1 MNEIEFLK
9 KFASIFDEIG
19 DNELTMDTEFKDI
32 DEWSS
37 LTALALLAV
46 IDEEYDVK
54 LTNNDLKNSVTV
66 RDIYNIVNNRSC
78 PK

>member
-9 KFASIFDEIG
+9 NFASIFDEIE
-19 DNELTMDTEFKDI
+19 DNELTMDTEFRNI

-66 RDIYNIVNNRSC
+66 RDIYNIVNNH
-78 PK
+78 K

>member
-9 KFASIFDEIG
+9 NFASIFDEIE

-66 RDIYNIVNNRSC
+66 RDIYNIVNNH
-78 PK
+78 K

>member
-9 KFASIFDEIG
+9 NFASIFDEIE
-19 DNELTMDTEFKDI
+19 DNNLTMDTEFKDI

-66 RDIYNIVNNRSC
+66 RDIYNIINNH
-78 PK
+78 K

>member
-1 MNEIEFLK
+1 
-9 KFASIFDEIG
+9 
-19 DNELTMDTEFKDI
+19 MDTEFKDI

-66 RDIYNIVNNRSC
+66 RDIYNIVNNH
-78 PK
+78 K

>member
-9 KFASIFDEIG
+9 NFASIFDEIE
-19 DNELTMDTEFKDI
+19 DNELTMDTEFKNI

-66 RDIYNIVNNRSC
+66 RDIYNIVNNH
-78 PK
+78 K

>member
-1 MNEIEFLK
+1 MNETEFLK
-9 KFASIFDEIG
+9 NFASIFDEIE
-19 DNELTMDTEFKDI
+19 DNELTMDTEFRNI

-66 RDIYNIVNNRSC
+66 RDIYNIVNNH
-78 PK
+78 K

>member
-1 MNEIEFLK
+1 MNEIEFLQN
-9 KFASIFDEIG
+9 FASIFDEIE
-19 DNELTMDTEFKDI
+19 DNELTMDTEFKNI

-66 RDIYNIVNNRSC
+66 RDIYNIVNNH
-78 PK
+78 K

>member
-1 MNEIEFLK
+1 MNEIEFVK
-9 KFASIFDEIG
+9 NFASIFDEIE

-66 RDIYNIVNNRSC
+66 RDIYNIVNNH
-78 PK
+78 K

>member
-1 MNEIEFLK
+1 MNEIEFVK
-9 KFASIFDEIG
+9 NFASIFDEIE
-19 DNELTMDTEFKDI
+19 DNELTMDTEFRNI

-66 RDIYNIVNNRSC
+66 RDIYNIVNNH
-78 PK
+78 K

>member
-66 RDIYNIVNNRSC
+66 RDIYNIVNNH
-78 PK
+78 K

>member
-9 KFASIFDEIG
+9 NFASIFDEIE
-19 DNELTMDTEFKDI
+19 DNELTMDTEFKNI

-37 LTALALLAV
+37 LTALTLLAV

-66 RDIYNIVNNRSC
+66 RDIYNIVNNH
-78 PK
+78 K